1 MTAVHNW
8 CHGVGNGVGLEGH
21 AAHGPGG
28 HEREPTASSF
38 RNHGAAPPHDEA
50 GDYSPYLTLAGKLRL
65 QAEDT
70 LRNSCFVDP
79 NEGLVTSLVYSGG
92 SEGYPNGLGIFRN
105 PQISQSF
112 FEMFRC

>member
-1 MTAVHNW
+1 MPRTVRAVMSVNPLLPRS
-8 CHGVGNGVGLEGH
+8 GIM
-21 AAHGPGG
+21 GG
-28 HEREPTASSF
+28 
-38 RNHGAAPPHDEA
+38 APPHDEA